1 MPDLTIPGG
10 GDIVMR
16 AYLALPAVGRGPW
29 PGVIVIHDAFG
40 LTTLARTHAER
51 LKDALTER
59 RILHDVNEYPEAGH
73 SFLDRFN
80 VGPFLPVVQVAGFG
94 YHQPSAEDAWRRILR
109 FFADQLQ
116 PAHEA

>member
-1 MPDLTIPGG
+1 M
-10 GDIVMR
+10 
-16 AYLALPAVGRGPW
+16 
-29 PGVIVIHDAFG
+29 
-40 LTTLARTHAER
+40 
-51 LKDALTER
+51 K
-59 RILHDVNEYPEAGH
+59 EYPEAGH